1 MIGIEQDQKKIRY
14 KLVVN
19 TVFWIIFGIITLRED
34 RVLRKE
40 SVFDL
45 FLIDLLAPIQSGI
58 NSMKFSLSE
67 SYEQYFQNVD
77 AKKQLAC
84 SVRSISELK
93 SKVFSLE
100 QALETES

>member
-77 AKKQLAC
+77 AKKQLAVL
-84 SVRSISELK
+84 SQKHSELK

-100 QALETES
+100 QALETE